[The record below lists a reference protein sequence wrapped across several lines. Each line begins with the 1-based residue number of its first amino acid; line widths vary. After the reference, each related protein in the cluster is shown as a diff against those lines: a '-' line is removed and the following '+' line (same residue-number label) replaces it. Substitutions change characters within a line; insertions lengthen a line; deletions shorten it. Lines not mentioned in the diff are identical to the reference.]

1 MTSRS
6 AAVVG
11 RLLLAMSLVLATSGT
26 ARADGLFTPFWGWD
40 FGGDAGDC
48 RSLTPC
54 DPKQTTFGGSLA
66 FMIGGIFGL
75 EGDFGY
81 APHFFGEG
89 NALSDNHVLTFM
101 GNLLVGAPIGPVRPY
116 AVGGIGVLHTDISA
130 STAGL
135 YNAFT
140 NNAIAYDLGGGLM
153 VFFSNHVG
161 VRGDLRY
168 VRTFDKIEFAPLQ
181 LNNKALQFGRGTIGL
196 TLRF

>member
-1 MTSRS
+1 MRIRAAAS
-6 AAVVG
+6 AR
-11 RLLLAMSLVLATSGT
+11 RLLFAIALLLTTSAT

-54 DPKQTTFGGSLA
+54 DPKQTTFGASLG
-66 FMIGGIFGL
+66 FMVGGIFGL

-101 GNLLVGAPIGPVRPY
+101 GNVLIGAPIGPVRPY
-116 AVGGIGVLHTDISA
+116 AVGGVGVVHTDINA
-130 STAGL
+130 STVGL

-140 NNAIAYDLGGGLM
+140 NNALAFDVGGGLM
-153 VFFSNHVG
+153 VFFSDHVG

-168 VRTFDKIEFAPLQ
+168 MRTFDTIQFAPLQ
-181 LNNKALQFGRGTIGL
+181 LNNVALQFWRGTLGL
-196 TLRF
+196 SLKF